1 MAGVTRKYLT
11 IPECRGRL
19 MVLAREIALTDK
31 VMARRIFR
39 VISHMYRRKP
49 VRVTKPRSPPLT
61 PAIKSRIRALAAT
74 TDDSQMAIGLRVGVN
89 SGRVSETLA
98 GKRR

>member
-1 MAGVTRKYLT
+1 MTRRYLT

-19 MVLAREIALTDK
+19 AVIADQLADTGRRDAAKHIRE
-31 VMARRIFR
+31 

-49 VRVTKPRSPPLT
+49 VRMTKPRSPPVT
-61 PAIKSRIRALAAT
+61 PAIKARIRALAAT

-89 SGRVSETLA
+89 SGRVSEALA